1 MHVQITREGNHM
13 NNVYFRTRPCAVVA
27 FAVSGFVALAPMNAW
42 AWGST
47 GHRMTGELAIRNL
60 PTTLPVFLLGENVAA
75 QVGELAREPDRSRT
89 SGDPHDRD
97 LDPGHFVD
105 VSDDQKILGGPPL
118 TALPATREDY
128 DTALRAVGSDQ
139 YKAGYLPYSIID
151 GWQQLVKDFA
161 YWRVDAAGEKFAK
174 TDDARSW
181 FHRDRMAREAMTI
194 RDLGYW
200 THFVGDASQPMHA
213 SVHYD
218 GWGDFPN
225 PQGFTT
231 AKGVHAHF
239 EGAFVRSCVTEADV
253 QTATTPYQSNAHTIQ
268 DRTASY
274 LAATQA
280 KVVPFYTLEKGHAF
294 EGCTADGKAFAVE
307 RLAAA
312 VVALRDLI
320 ADAWTA
326 SDDAK
331 VGYPAIAVK
340 DVEAG
345 KVDALDPLRGED

>member
-1 MHVQITREGNHM
+1 MKIQKRVRAASAL
-13 NNVYFRTRPCAVVA
+13 AVASLVA
-27 FAVSGFVALAPMNAW
+27 GAPMNAW

-60 PTTLPVFLLGENVAA
+60 PTTLPGFLLGENVAIA
-75 QVGELAREPDRSRT
+75 VGELAREPDRSKA

-105 VSDDQKILGGPPL
+105 VSDDQKILGGPSL

-128 DTALRAVGSDQ
+128 DTALRAAGSDQ

-161 YWRVDAAGEKFAK
+161 YWRIDVAGEKFAK
-174 TDDARSW
+174 TEEARAW
-181 FHRDRMAREAMTI
+181 FRRDRATREALTI

-200 THFVGDASQPMHA
+200 AHFVGDASQPLHT

-218 GWGDFPN
+218 GWGNFPN
-225 PQGFTT
+225 PEGFSTT
-231 AKGVHAHF
+231 KGVHSHF

-253 QTATTPYQSNAHTIQ
+253 QAATTPYQPNARTIQ
-268 DRTASY
+268 DQTSNY

-280 KVVPFYTLEKGHAF
+280 KVVPFYVLEKSHAF
-294 EGCTADGKAFAVE
+294 EGCTADGKAFAAE

-312 VVALRDLI
+312 VVELRNLI

-331 VGYPAIAVK
+331 IGYPATAVK

-345 KVDALDPLRGED
+345 KADALDPLRGED

>member
-1 MHVQITREGNHM
+1 M
-13 NNVYFRTRPCAVVA
+13 NIVDYRTRRRATAAFAVLGFVA
-27 FAVSGFVALAPMNAW
+27 FAPHNAW

-60 PTTLPVFLLGENVAA
+60 PTTLPEFVLGESVAIA
-75 QVGELAREPDRSRT
+75 VGELAREPDRSKG

-97 LDPGHFVD
+97 LDPGHYVD
-105 VSDDQKILGGPPL
+105 VSDDGKILEGPSL
-118 TALPATREDY
+118 SALPAMREDY
-128 DTALRAVGSDQ
+128 DTALRAAGSDQ

-161 YWRVDAAGEKFAK
+161 YWRVDTAGEKFAK
-174 TDDARSW
+174 TDEARAW
-181 FHRDRMAREAMTI
+181 FRRDRVAREALTI

-200 THFVGDASQPMHA
+200 AHFVGDGSQPMHA

-218 GWGDFPN
+218 GWGNFPN

-231 AKGVHAHF
+231 AKGTHGHF
-239 EGAFVRSCVTEADV
+239 EGAFIRTCVTEADV
-253 QTATTPYQSNAHTIQ
+253 QAATAPYQANTHAIQ
-268 DRTASY
+268 DRTGSY
-274 LAATQA
+274 LATTLS
-280 KVVPFYTLEKGHAF
+280 KVVPFYVLEKAHAF
-294 EGCTADGKAFAVE
+294 EGCTADGKAFAAE

-312 VVALRDLI
+312 VDELRDLI
-320 ADAWTA
+320 VDAWTA

-331 VGYPAIAVK
+331 IGYPATAVK

-345 KVDALDPLRGED
+345 KVDVLAQLQGED

>member
-1 MHVQITREGNHM
+1 MGVQIAREGSHM
-13 NNVYFRTRPCAVVA
+13 NIVDFCTRHCVMATL
-27 FAVSGFVALAPMNAW
+27 AVSGFVALTPMDAW

-60 PTTLPVFLLGENVAA
+60 PTTLPDFLLGENVGIA
-75 QVGELAREPDRSRT
+75 VGELAREPDRSRT

-105 VSDDQKILGGPPL
+105 VSDDLKILAGPSL

-128 DTALRAVGSDQ
+128 DTALRAIGSDQ

-174 TDDARSW
+174 TDDARAW
-181 FHRDRMAREAMTI
+181 FRRDRIAREAVTI

-200 THFVGDASQPMHA
+200 AHFVGDASQPMHA

-218 GWGDFPN
+218 GWGNFPN
-225 PQGFTT
+225 PDGFSTM
-231 AKGVHAHF
+231 KGVHAHF
-239 EGAFVRSCVTEADV
+239 EGAFVRACVTETDV
-253 QTATTPYQSNAHTIQ
+253 QAATTSYQPNAHTIQ
-268 DRTASY
+268 DRTSSY
-274 LAATQA
+274 LTATQA
-280 KVVPFYTLEKGHAF
+280 KVVPFYVLEKGHAF
-294 EGCTADGKAFAVE
+294 EGCTAEGKAFAVE

-312 VVALRDLI
+312 VVALRNLI

-326 SDDAK
+326 SDDAM
-331 VGYPAIAVK
+331 VGYPATAVK
-340 DVEAG
+340 DVESG

>member
-1 MHVQITREGNHM
+1 MKMPDNSHPPII
-13 NNVYFRTRPCAVVA
+13 
-27 FAVSGFVALAPMNAW
+27 SALVTMTLIATAPASAW

-47 GHRMTGELAIRNL
+47 GHRITGELAIRDL
-60 PTTLPVFLLGENVAA
+60 PAALPDFVRGESVALE
-75 QVGELAREPDRSRT
+75 VGELAREPDRSRG

-97 LDPGHFVD
+97 LDPGHFVN
-105 VSDDQKILGGPPL
+105 VSDDGRILEGPAL
-118 TALPATREDY
+118 NALPATREDY
-128 DTALRAVGSDQ
+128 DAALRAVGSDE

-161 YWRVDAAGEKFAK
+161 YWRVDVAGEKYAK
-174 TDDARSW
+174 TDEARAW
-181 FHRDRMAREAMTI
+181 FRRDRATREALTV

-200 THFVGDASQPMHA
+200 AHFVGDGSQPMHA

-218 GWGDFPN
+218 GWGNFPN

-231 AKGVHAHF
+231 TKGTHLHF
-239 EGAFVRSCVTEADV
+239 EGAFVRANVSEADV
-253 QTATTPYQSNAHTIQ
+253 QAAVAPYQSYAGTIQ
-268 DRTASY
+268 ARVSAY

-280 KVVPFYTLEKGHAF
+280 KVVPFFELEKAHAF
-294 EGCTADGKAFAVE
+294 DSATPEGKAFATE

-312 VVALRDLI
+312 VVELRDLI

-326 SDDAK
+326 SDEAK

-345 KVDALDPLRGED
+345 KVDALDPMRGED

>member
-1 MHVQITREGNHM
+1 MNIKGRVREHAM
-13 NNVYFRTRPCAVVA
+13 LLLATTTLVSFTSSNV
-27 FAVSGFVALAPMNAW
+27 W

-60 PTTLPVFLLGENVAA
+60 PASLPDFVRSEDVALE
-75 QVGELAREPDRSRT
+75 VGELAREPDRSRA
-89 SGDPHDRD
+89 SGDPHDHD

-105 VSDDQKILGGPPL
+105 VSDDLKILEGPAL
-118 TALPATREDY
+118 GALPATREDY
-128 DTALRAVGSDQ
+128 DAALRAAGTDE

-161 YWRVDAAGEKFAK
+161 YWRVDVAGEKFAK
-174 TDDARSW
+174 TDEARAW
-181 FHRDRMAREAMTI
+181 FRRDRATREKLTI

-200 THFVGDASQPMHA
+200 AHFVGDASQPMHA

-218 GWGDFPN
+218 GWGNFPN
-225 PQGFTT
+225 PDGFTT
-231 AKGVHAHF
+231 AKGTHGHF
-239 EGAFVRSCVTEADV
+239 EGAFVRSYVTEAGV
-253 QTATTPYQSNAHTIQ
+253 QAAVAPYAPSSEAIQSRVSA
-268 DRTASY
+268 Y
-274 LAATQA
+274 LTATQA
-280 KVVPFYTLEKGHAF
+280 QVVPFYRLEKAHAF
-294 EGCTADGKAFAVE
+294 ETGTAEGKAFATV

-312 VVALRDLI
+312 VDELRDLI

-331 VGYPAIAVK
+331 IGYPAVSVK

-345 KVDALDPLRGED
+345 KVDVLDQLRGLD